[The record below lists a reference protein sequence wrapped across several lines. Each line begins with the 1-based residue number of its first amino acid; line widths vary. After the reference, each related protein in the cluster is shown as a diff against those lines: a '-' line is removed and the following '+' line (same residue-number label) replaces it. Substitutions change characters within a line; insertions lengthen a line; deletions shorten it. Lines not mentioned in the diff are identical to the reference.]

1 MSLNINPVN
10 ENKEKFIELL
20 LSTKREGID
29 NLIKWLEKSDFFEA
43 PSSTVFHCNYPGG
56 LLEHSL
62 NVYNMAMKIYE
73 DIHELNPNVNIDENS
88 IKIAALLHDICK
100 TNQYEVT
107 KKWRKDENDKWE
119 EYDAY
124 IINDRFPL
132 GHGEKSLYMI
142 SLFGINIKKDEALA
156 IRWHMLSWES
166 ANTESVPTKYSFS
179 NAINNY
185 PLVSIIG
192 TADFLSSVC
201 LESIKK

>member
-107 KKWRKDENDKWE
+107 KKWRKDKNDKWE
-119 EYDAY
+119 EYDTY
-124 IINDRFPL
+124 IINDRFPV
-132 GHGEKSLYMI
+132 GHGSKSVIMLQTMI
-142 SLFGINIKKDEALA
+142 KMNAQEMAA
-156 IRWHMLSWES
+156 ICWHMGMFDV
-166 ANTESVPTKYSFS
+166 ANTLNSSTKYSYSTANEMF
-179 NAINNY
+179 
-185 PLVSIIG
+185 PLVSILQC
-192 TADFLSSVC
+192 ADFLSAMT
-201 LESIKK
+201 LETTKK